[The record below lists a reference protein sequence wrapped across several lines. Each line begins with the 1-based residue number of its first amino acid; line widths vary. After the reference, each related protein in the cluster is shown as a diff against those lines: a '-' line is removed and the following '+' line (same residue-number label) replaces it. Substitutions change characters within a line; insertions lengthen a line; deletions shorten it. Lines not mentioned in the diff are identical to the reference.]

1 MAAKVSFE
9 RLSCRIRE
17 KGVTQ
22 SFLCSLAGKKRQY
35 ISDARKG
42 NGSISEEALA
52 IFAKA
57 LDTTVEWLSGTGEQK
72 EQIGVI
78 PEEALVDAIIMG
90 RDGKTIRRKYPKEEL
105 STLYRLL
112 DLLPHTDEEL

>member
-1 MAAKVSFE
+1 MAAKVDFE
-9 RLSCRIRE
+9 RLMDRIRE

-35 ISDARKG
+35 ISDVRKG
-42 NGSISEEALA
+42 HGSISEEALA

-57 LDTTVEWLSGTGEQK
+57 LDTTVEWLTGESDQK
-72 EQIGVI
+72 EVVKPI
-78 PEEALVDAIIMG
+78 PEEVLVDAIIMG
-90 RDGKTIRRKYPKEEL
+90 RDGGTIRRKYPKEEL
-105 STLYRLL
+105 DTLYRLL